1 MGRGGDS
8 LLTARSSRGGTLDVP
23 PAAPYVRRN
32 MLRHA
37 ALIAVLLASPAAAVD
52 DPRHLLPGTTAP
64 CAAAPTG
71 SLTLPDLVDLA
82 LCHNP
87 ATAVA
92 WAASRSAAANLG
104 IARAATLP
112 TVSASFGPTLSRTDY
127 LGNQRVVTASGQ
139 SFAATSNSTDLGS
152 SASLALNYL
161 LFDFGG
167 RAARIDGARAN
178 QRAALGQIAD
188 TAQTV
193 ALNTVTAYNS
203 LQANLAA
210 TTAARATIAFNRS
223 SFDLADGKRRAGV
236 STPADALQART
247 ALAQAELTLVQ
258 AQGNARTAAGQ
269 LAVAVGLPPT
279 TVLPLAPA
287 PALASADALNRD
299 VTLLIA
305 DAERLRPDLRIA
317 AASRDAA
324 DAQIRAARSDTR
336 PSLSA
341 SAQDNLGYANSSTD
355 SNRASVGLTVSV
367 PLFNGYDRTYRV
379 AAARAEADRQA
390 ALLEQTRQQAGL
402 EVFTQKTAL
411 DTQIRVL
418 ATARELINSA
428 SASADIAQGRFK
440 AGVGTFTDLL
450 NAQSALAAARQQLVS
465 ADFGVRDA
473 QARLARAVGDIS
485 TAVDA
490 NRSSR

>member
-1 MGRGGDS
+1 MRRRFAPFIIVS
-8 LLTARSSRGGTLDVP
+8 MLAVPATAS
-23 PAAPYVRRN
+23 
-32 MLRHA
+32 
-37 ALIAVLLASPAAAVD
+37 D
-52 DPRHLLPGTTAP
+52 DPRRLLGSATAP
-64 CAAAPTG
+64 CTALPTG
-71 SLTLPDLVDLA
+71 PLSLPDLVDLA

-92 WAASRSAAANLG
+92 WAASRSAAANVG
-104 IARAATLP
+104 IARAASLP

-127 LGNQRVVTASGQ
+127 LSNQQFVTAGGQ
-139 SFAATSNSTDLGS
+139 AFSATSNSTDFGS
-152 SASLALNYL
+152 SASLALTYL

-167 RAARIDGARAN
+167 RAARIDAARAS
-178 QRAALGQIAD
+178 QQAALGQVAD

-193 ALNTVTAYNS
+193 ALDTVTAYNG

-210 TTAARATIAFNRS
+210 TVAAEATVAFNRS

-258 AQGNARTAAGQ
+258 AQGNARTSAGQ
-269 LAVAVGLPPT
+269 LAVVVGLPPT
-279 TVLPLAPA
+279 TVLSLAPA
-287 PALASADALNRD
+287 PMLASADKLSRD

-305 DAERLRPDLRIA
+305 DAEKLRPDLRIA
-317 AASRDAA
+317 AANRDAA
-324 DAQIRAARSDTR
+324 VAQIRAARSDTR
-336 PSLSA
+336 PSVSA
-341 SAQDNLGYANSSTD
+341 TAQDNLGYANSSTD
-355 SNRASVGLTVSV
+355 SNRATVGLTLSI

-379 AAARAEADRQA
+379 AGARAEADRQA

-402 EVFTQKTAL
+402 DVFTQATAL

-418 ATARELINSA
+418 ATARALINSA
-428 SASADIAQGRFK
+428 TASADIAQGRFK

-473 QARLARAVGDIS
+473 QAKLARAVGDVS
-485 TAVDA
+485 TAVNA